1 MRALLIV
8 TVIAVLAIAG
18 VYIYQ
23 TMQPA
28 VSPQSASQG
37 LDRKNSGQ
45 LPRVTHNTDGGQT
58 STQPDTYEP
67 TESASDTSPTTL
79 NNNNNSAAAIKVQ
92 PVDEQQLTASDNI
105 LEDIITSPVDDLT
118 KQAAKQHIEEVTR
131 SPKEAINIAE
141 ADHFVTVDQL
151 LELPLQQLITPAT
164 TQAAVS
170 TQDNVKTYAVDTGPI
185 KATQLKPDPADVQK
199 ATPKKAEE
207 SGFSFENIRRKI
219 VTVFSDENGD
229 SNPSPQ
235 DISRTKAATE
245 EAIAQLGSHLDNQ
258 IKLQALLNN
267 PDTAKNQ
274 VFFIHA
280 VTGGDEQGLWGIIQ
294 NGVIKTFAKGIRIQD
309 RMITANIPRQADE
322 RLANRSSSF
331 LGAILDRKVKDTY
344 VYNYQKGILGQN
356 PNLITPG
363 QELIIVS
370 FEEAEL
376 IAIYN
381 HFINQ

>member
-8 TVIAVLAIAG
+8 AVIAVLAIAG
-18 VYIYQ
+18 IYIYQ
-23 TMQPA
+23 SMQPA
-28 VSPQSASQG
+28 VSPQTASQG
-37 LDRKNSGQ
+37 SDRKNAGQ
-45 LPRVTHNTDGGQT
+45 LPKVTHSSDYGSGDNSENSQT
-58 STQPDTYEP
+58 S
-67 TESASDTSPTTL
+67 SDTSPITSNTP
-79 NNNNNSAAAIKVQ
+79 AAIKVQ
-92 PVDEQQLTASDNI
+92 PVDEQQLSASDNI
-105 LEDIITSPVDDLT
+105 LEEVIASPVDDLT
-118 KQAAKQHIEEVTR
+118 KQAAKQHIEEVIR
-131 SPKEAINIAE
+131 SPKEAIDISQ

-164 TQAAVS
+164 TEAPVASVDNAKTFAV
-170 TQDNVKTYAVDTGPI
+170 NTGPI
-185 KATQLKPDPADVQK
+185 KATPLKPDPADVRK
-199 ATPKKAEE
+199 AAPKKAEE
-207 SGFSFENIRRKI
+207 SGFSFENIKRKI

-229 SNPSPQ
+229 SNPTPQ
-235 DISRTKAATE
+235 EVSRTKAATE
-245 EAIAQLGSHLDNQ
+245 EAIAQLDNQ

-267 PDTAKNQ
+267 PETAKNQ

-280 VTGGDEQGLWGIIQ
+280 VTGGDDQGLWGIIQ

-356 PNLITPG
+356 PDLITPG

-381 HFINQ
+381 HFVSQ

>member
-1 MRALLIV
+1 MRALLTV
-8 TVIAVLAIAG
+8 AVIAVLAIAS

-28 VSPQSASQG
+28 VSPQTASQG
-37 LDRKNSGQ
+37 ADRKTTGQ
-45 LPRVTHNTDGGQT
+45 LPKVTHSSQSNQSNQT
-58 STQPDTYEP
+58 SEQSDPAQPA
-67 TESASDTSPTTL
+67 SASDTPTTTNKL
-79 NNNNNSAAAIKVQ
+79 SAGKTIKVQ
-92 PVDEQQLTASDNI
+92 PVDEAQLSASDNI
-105 LEDIITSPVDDLT
+105 LEEVIASPVDELT
-118 KQAAKQHIEEVTR
+118 RQAAKQHIEEVTR
-131 SPKEAINIAE
+131 APQEAIDIQQ

-164 TQAAVS
+164 TQAPVAEE
-170 TQDNVKTYAVDTGPI
+170 DNAKSFAVDTGPI
-185 KATQLKPDPADVQK
+185 KSRSLDADPADNRQT
-199 ATPKKAEE
+199 TPKQAEDT
-207 SGFSFENIRRKI
+207 GFSFENIRRKI
-219 VTVFSDENGD
+219 VTVFSDEEDG
-229 SNPSPQ
+229 SEPSPQ
-235 DISRTKAATE
+235 VISRTKAATE
-245 EAIAQLGSHLDNQ
+245 EAIAQMDNQ

-267 PDTAKNQ
+267 PETAKDQ

-280 VTGGDEQGLWGIIQ
+280 VTGGDRQGLWGIIQ
-294 NGVIKTFAKGIRIQD
+294 HGVIKTFAKGIRIQD
-309 RMITANIPRQADE
+309 KVITANIPREADE

-381 HFINQ
+381 HFVNQ